1 MTIALRPIDRVL
13 WDASVEAPEFLALV
27 PDFDLRGAL
36 PVATTI
42 TPFETADAVRPYRHL
57 RAFYL
62 KRADGALAIKGSEI
76 MASDVDMHL
85 RALGD
90 FRIEFPGRGRSL
102 FSALEHF
109 PLNEQKIPLALSLDE
124 AVEDV
129 VSAAAVQKAHLAR
142 FGTRAHIP
150 LPLLAV
156 RWPDAIAEAHLAR
169 LNKVLSARARRSVE
183 RAAADGLGGVV
194 YHYPSVPLRVAHLPE
209 LLRGRTEAGWLQR
222 LSAIADPTAAVD
234 GWLDLLARLLMLGFL
249 PGSIESIGVGHCL
262 EMKNAVID
270 GGLVDMG
277 SICRVEDVTDPRQF
291 SETLLA
297 ALADLA
303 KTCRQ
308 FLGGNGAD
316 VEAEYRNPSL
326 AMVLMLHRLLP
337 DLAQRVEQLGGGD
350 PRIMDFFRDASASES
365 LPAEL
370 ARLSADTGIG
380 GGHG

>member
-1 MTIALRPIDRVL
+1 MTMTFRPIDRIL
-13 WDASVEAPEFLALV
+13 WDASIDAPEFSKLIPGLDMRA
-27 PDFDLRGAL
+27 GL
-36 PVATTI
+36 PSAASI
-42 TPFETADAVRPYRHL
+42 TPFDDAEAVRPYRHL

-62 KRADGALAIKGSEI
+62 KRADGVVAVKGSEI
-76 MASDVDMHL
+76 MAADVDVHL
-85 RALGD
+85 GALAD
-90 FRIEFPGRGRSL
+90 YRIEFPGRGRSL

-124 AVEDV
+124 AMEDV
-129 VSAAAVQKAHLAR
+129 RSAAAVQKVHLAR
-142 FGTRAHIP
+142 FGTRAHVP
-150 LPLLAV
+150 LPLYAV
-156 RWPDAIAEAHLAR
+156 RWPDSVAEAHLGR
-169 LNKVLSARARRSVE
+169 LNKLLSARARRTVE
-183 RAAADGLGGVV
+183 RVAADGLGAVV
-194 YHYPSVPLRVAHLPE
+194 YHYPCAPLRVAHLPE
-209 LLRGRTEAGWLQR
+209 LVRDRAEAGWLAR
-222 LSAIADPTAAVD
+222 LSAICDPTAALD
-234 GWLDLLARLLMLGFL
+234 GWLDLLARLLVLGFL

-277 SICRVEDVTDPRQF
+277 SVCRVEDVSDPRQF

-308 FLGGNGAD
+308 FLGGNAPD

-337 DLAQRVEQLGGGD
+337 DLAKRVDQLGGGD
-350 PRIMDFFRDASASES
+350 PRITDFFRSASAADS
-365 LPAEL
+365 LPSEL
-370 ARLSADTGIG
+370 QRLSAGGAIG